1 MSNSA
6 ATSLCIQNAYI
17 PERGLSDISIDQGR
31 ITAVSK
37 PGAAQ
42 AYNEVHD
49 LNGWLV
55 VPAMAEPHAHLDK
68 ALTADI
74 VPNPS
79 GELMG
84 AITAWIAAAEKG
96 TFTHENTVQRACE
109 AMELLVIHGITA
121 VRTHVNVTADIGTS
135 SVKALSEAKDL
146 FNDVLDIQIVALMNS
161 PMTGPD
167 SKGNV
172 EALHSVVEFGVD
184 FVGGCPHLEPDPQK
198 MISFMLG
205 LSQDA
210 GLGIDFHIDE
220 TLDKEMLTLK
230 DLAKQVI
237 NTSFPYPV
245 SASHCVSLGMQS
257 EKTQAEVSKL
267 VAEANISVFT
277 LPQTNLYLQ
286 GREHQ
291 ESMPR
296 GLTAIKALIENGVL
310 VAAGADNVRD
320 PFNLMGRSDPLETA
334 SLMVMA
340 GHQSIENAFE
350 MVSSNA
356 RQAMG
361 LEPACLNQGDLA
373 DFVAIDAPS
382 LGAAMADAPMS
393 RRVFKAGKLVGAVDQ
408 SSVVYK
414 GS

>member
-1 MSNSA
+1 MSNST
-6 ATSLCIQNAYI
+6 ATSLCIQNANI
-17 PERGLSDISIDQGR
+17 SERGLSDICIDQGK
-31 ITAVSK
+31 IISVSQ
-37 PGAAQ
+37 PGEAQ
-42 AYNEVHD
+42 VNSEVLD
-49 LNGWLV
+49 LKGWLV

-84 AITAWIAAAEKG
+84 AITAWIEAAEKG

-109 AMELLVIHGITA
+109 AMELLVTHGITA
-121 VRTHVNVTADIGTS
+121 VRTHVNVTSEIGTS
-135 SVKALSEAKDL
+135 SVKALSEAKNL
-146 FNDVLDIQIVALMNS
+146 FRDVLDVQVVALMNS
-161 PMTGPD
+161 PMTGPG

-172 EALHSVVEFGVD
+172 EALHSVIEFGVD
-184 FVGGCPHLEPDPQK
+184 FVGGCPHLEPDPQE
-198 MISFMLG
+198 MIAFMLE

-237 NTSFPYPV
+237 DTGFAYPV

-257 EKTQAEVSKL
+257 EKTQSEVSKL
-267 VAEANISVFT
+267 VAESNLSVFA

-291 ESMPR
+291 EAMPR
-296 GLTAIKALIENGVL
+296 GLTAVKALIENGVL

-334 SLMVMA
+334 ALMVMA
-340 GHQSIENAFE
+340 GHQSVESAFE
-350 MVSSNA
+350 MVSINA
-356 RQAMG
+356 RKAMG
-361 LEPACLNQGDLA
+361 LESACLKQGDLA

-408 SSVVYK
+408 TSVIHR

>member
-1 MSNSA
+1 
-6 ATSLCIQNAYI
+6 
-17 PERGLSDISIDQGR
+17 
-31 ITAVSK
+31 
-37 PGAAQ
+37 
-42 AYNEVHD
+42 
-49 LNGWLV
+49 
-55 VPAMAEPHAHLDK
+55 
-68 ALTADI
+68 
-74 VPNPS
+74 
-79 GELMG
+79 
-84 AITAWIAAAEKG
+84 
-96 TFTHENTVQRACE
+96 
-109 AMELLVIHGITA
+109 
-121 VRTHVNVTADIGTS
+121 
-135 SVKALSEAKDL
+135 
-146 FNDVLDIQIVALMNS
+146 
-161 PMTGPD
+161 
-167 SKGNV
+167 
-172 EALHSVVEFGVD
+172 
-184 FVGGCPHLEPDPQK
+184 

-237 NTSFPYPV
+237 NTGFPYPV

-257 EKTQAEVSKL
+257 EKIQSDVSKL
-267 VAEANISVFT
+267 VAEANISVFA

-291 ESMPR
+291 EAMPR
-296 GLTAIKALIENGVL
+296 GLTAVKALTENGVL

-350 MVSSNA
+350 MVSVNA
-356 RQAMG
+356 RKAMG
-361 LEPACLNQGDLA
+361 LEAACLNQGDSA

-393 RRVFKAGKLVGAVDQ
+393 RRVFKAGKLVGVADQTSAV
-408 SSVVYK
+408 YR
-414 GS
+414 GP

>member
-1 MSNSA
+1 
-6 ATSLCIQNAYI
+6 L
-17 PERGLSDISIDQGR
+17 L
-31 ITAVSK
+31 
-37 PGAAQ
+37 
-42 AYNEVHD
+42 
-49 LNGWLV
+49 

-84 AITAWIAAAEKG
+84 AITAWIEAAEKG

-135 SVKALSEAKDL
+135 SVKALSEAKNL
-146 FNDVLDIQIVALMNS
+146 FNEVLDVQVVALMNS

-172 EALHSVVEFGVD
+172 EALHSVIEFGVD
-184 FVGGCPHLEPDPQK
+184 FVGGCPHLEPDPEK

-237 NTSFPYPV
+237 NTGFPYPV

-257 EKTQAEVSKL
+257 EKIQSDVSKL
-267 VAEANISVFT
+267 VAEANISVFA

-291 ESMPR
+291 EAMPR
-296 GLTAIKALIENGVL
+296 GLTAVKALTENGVL

-350 MVSSNA
+350 MVSVNA
-356 RQAMG
+356 RKAMG
-361 LEPACLNQGDLA
+361 LEAACLNQGDSA

-393 RRVFKAGKLVGAVDQ
+393 RRVFKAGKLVGVADQTSAV
-408 SSVVYK
+408 YR
-414 GS
+414 GP